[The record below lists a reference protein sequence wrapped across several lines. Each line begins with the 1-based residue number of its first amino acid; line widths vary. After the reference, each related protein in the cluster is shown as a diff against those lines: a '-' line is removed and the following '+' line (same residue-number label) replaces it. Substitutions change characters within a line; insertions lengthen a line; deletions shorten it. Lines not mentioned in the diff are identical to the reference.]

1 MPGTPGA
8 GLCLNPSYMAP
19 SGAGL
24 GDMTGAY
31 GEGQSLMLIAG
42 AALNVGDSVFLSA
55 ANTVTAAVTA
65 NNALRIGTV
74 VGGKASRARC
84 YPEVKIGQPAALL
97 AGDYVIVCF
106 SGKVRAVAGAAVAVG
121 DKLGFGAVA
130 GRLITTVAA
139 AGTQFGIAL
148 SAAGGA
154 AAELDVLV
162 SLA

>member
-1 MPGTPGA
+1 MAGQVGA
-8 GLCLNPSYMAP
+8 GTNLYPGYNCP
-19 SGAGL
+19 SGNGQ
-24 GDMTGAY
+24 GDVAGAY
-31 GEGQSLMLIAG
+31 GGDCLPMLAG

-55 ANTVTAAVTA
+55 ANTASAGVTG

-74 VGGKASRARC
+74 VGGKATRGRN
-84 YPEVKIGQPAALL
+84 YPEVKIGTPAALV
-97 AGDYVIVCF
+97 AGDWVTVCF
-106 SGKVRAVAGAAVAVG
+106 DGKVRGVAGAAVAVG

-162 SLA
+162 LPA